1 MTEKPVAFLSLV
13 KFLESEVGHKRQY
26 DLLEP
31 FPLVAKGGKPSIIAI
46 QNAGK
51 IIANHA
57 GLGHLTFIISVTK
70 QEPSKAA
77 HIELQHNSPEV
88 FVELSEDI
96 CRYAPAVLA
105 VLCHEISH
113 KFLHVHGLRYGSMPI
128 EQEFLTDVA
137 AIYLGMGK
145 IMLNGCQCQ
154 STYTQKKYRET
165 VTTTHTLQTGYISRE
180 CFAFVY
186 RLICHMRS
194 IPQATAFRGLS
205 DPARKALSACEHEF
219 SNWFR
224 PECTTPEGWNNL
236 AEGLRSTLQERQ
248 VWMAKR
254 DWTLRK
260 IEAEIA
266 SLSATVRESHKPLDL
281 AEKRI
286 AGFCQSNGTSHIRYL
301 QSLELRELTL
311 EAIETNRKMSSSVLN
326 NWQIVKNIE
335 KYIPFASDSSI
346 SQVICCPID
355 RTPLRVPNG
364 KNRLLVTCATCGYK
378 FIVSTAVVEKEHVAW
393 WRRWIKK

>member
-1 MTEKPVAFLSLV
+1 
-13 KFLESEVGHKRQY
+13 
-26 DLLEP
+26 
-31 FPLVAKGGKPSIIAI
+31 
-46 QNAGK
+46 
-51 IIANHA
+51 
-57 GLGHLTFIISVTK
+57 
-70 QEPSKAA
+70 
-77 HIELQHNSPEV
+77 
-88 FVELSEDI
+88 
-96 CRYAPAVLA
+96 
-105 VLCHEISH
+105 
-113 KFLHVHGLRYGSMPI
+113 
-128 EQEFLTDVA
+128 
-137 AIYLGMGK
+137 
-145 IMLNGCQCQ
+145 
-154 STYTQKKYRET
+154 
-165 VTTTHTLQTGYISRE
+165 
-180 CFAFVY
+180 
-186 RLICHMRS
+186 
-194 IPQATAFRGLS
+194 
-205 DPARKALSACEHEF
+205 
-219 SNWFR
+219 
-224 PECTTPEGWNNL
+224 
-236 AEGLRSTLQERQ
+236 
-248 VWMAKR
+248 MAKR

-281 AEKRI
+281 AEKRM

-355 RTPLRVPNG
+355 RTLLRVPNG